1 MWQTFLKGVPVM
13 WPILFCSVLAL
24 AFVLERLFFLLR
36 SRIDPSGFLRR
47 LSWAMGQGRWV
58 EASSLIDEADTPVE
72 KVIAAGFAEFLT
84 ITGGNWRFD
93 VDNPSEQE
101 VLDSVEEAME
111 SQGRQEVD
119 RMRQHFPILSVIIT
133 IAPML
138 GLLGT
143 VTGIINSFNVLNAL
157 AGATD
162 PLRLSVGIA
171 EALITTAAGLIVA
184 IPALLCYTYLNTLVE
199 RNVSELNRWGDEFLR
214 VLKTKRGDEHEY
226 PSSATTAAVR
236 DH

>member
-1 MWQTFLKGVPVM
+1 
-13 WPILFCSVLAL
+13 
-24 AFVLERLFFLLR
+24 
-36 SRIDPSGFLRR
+36 
-47 LSWAMGQGRWV
+47 
-58 EASSLIDEADTPVE
+58 
-72 KVIAAGFAEFLT
+72 
-84 ITGGNWRFD
+84 
-93 VDNPSEQE
+93 
-101 VLDSVEEAME
+101 
-111 SQGRQEVD
+111 D